1 MPNDL
6 EPKWKKAD
14 VILKPIGGLLTAVVI
29 AIMGYWFNTTM
40 NTQQARD
47 SNVRLYTELIS
58 QRESA
63 ESALRKDMFTKVIGE
78 FMKPETESLESKLLN
93 LELLTYNF
101 HESLNLKPL
110 FMHQKRKIEEKRERD
125 ATKNDSLLTEDYYKR
140 LEKVARE
147 NISKQLAG
155 LETNG
160 KNIFREIE
168 WDYDKG
174 LWDDSDPCRFYPGA
188 ELFKDTGLMR
198 FDLDVEGITRT
209 FKLSIIRIDTCAEE
223 VKVALEIT
231 DPESIEPHKASFSV
245 GFFDFPIIDNM
256 RLSKDQRCAVILKE
270 FDTEYSFAELSIIY
284 FPGRYASLKERTYC
298 QDIFDNLIRLNKDM
312 QIKEDGI

>member
-1 MPNDL
+1 MPDDL

-29 AIMGYWFNTTM
+29 AVMGYWFNTTM
-40 NTQQARD
+40 NDQQTRD
-47 SNVRLYTELIS
+47 SNIRLYTELIS

-78 FMKPETESLESKLLN
+78 FMKPESESLESKLLN

-110 FMHQKRKIEEKRERD
+110 FMYQKRKIEEKGMAD
-125 ATKNDSLLTEDYYKR
+125 VTAYDSVLTEDYYKR

-155 LETNG
+155 LESNG

-168 WDYDKG
+168 WDFDKG
-174 LWDDSDPCRFYPGA
+174 LWDDADPCCFYPGA
-188 ELFKDTGLMR
+188 DLFKDTGLMR
-198 FDLDVEGITRT
+198 FDMEVEGIDRT
-209 FKLSIIRIDTCAEE
+209 FKLSIIRIDTCSEE
-223 VKVALEIT
+223 VKIALEIT
-231 DPESIEPHKASFSV
+231 DPDNIEPHKASFSV

-256 RLSKDQRCAVILKE
+256 RLSRDQRCAVVLKE
-270 FDTEYSFAELSIIY
+270 FDNEYLFAEFSIVY

-298 QDIFDNLIRLNKDM
+298 QDIFDNLIRLNRNIKV
-312 QIKEDGI
+312 KEDEI